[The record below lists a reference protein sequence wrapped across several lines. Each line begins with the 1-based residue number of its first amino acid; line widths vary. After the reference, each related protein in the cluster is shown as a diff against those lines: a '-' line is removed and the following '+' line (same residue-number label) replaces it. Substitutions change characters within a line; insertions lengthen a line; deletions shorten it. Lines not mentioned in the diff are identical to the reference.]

1 MILEA
6 GEINVEFEKDEK
18 RISGTPI
25 NDLFY
30 KDYIRPL
37 YQVRVLTEPQNR
49 KRAEAMKPE
58 QWTTKDEAEY
68 RRNLPNEELENLRKI
83 RTPGRKISAR
93 AGRIHEEKEKGE
105 YPGFCARFR

>member
-1 MILEA
+1 MVYTKKESAKTVRKSAGENLNSGENGVNGLICTLSLADKRWVNVILEA

-49 KRAEAMKPE
+49 KP
-58 QWTTKDEAEY
+58 
-68 RRNLPNEELENLRKI
+68 
-83 RTPGRKISAR
+83 
-93 AGRIHEEKEKGE
+93 
-105 YPGFCARFR
+105 